1 MDTNAGVMVLA
12 GLLTVVTAYYAWTI
26 RRFLGTFQDM
36 VAATREMVET
46 AARTYA
52 LSVVPRVECRTV
64 TYDGA
69 QDPAGEATP
78 EQLVSETIITNVG
91 AHKVRLSR
99 VRLESDSE
107 GEHVRRFVTRW
118 LEPGDRESVRISHAR
133 SSQTKILVHLEDMAG
148 QDHVVE
154 SKLLQDPPWKT
165 ITSTAARS

>member
-1 MDTNAGVMVLA
+1 MDSNAGLMILTGALVL
-12 GLLTVVTAYYAWTI
+12 VTAYYAWTI

-46 AARTYA
+46 ASRTYA

-69 QDPAGEATP
+69 QAPAGEAAAG
-78 EQLVSETIITNVG
+78 QVVSETTITNVG

-118 LEPGDRESVRISHAR
+118 LEPGDRETVRIPCGR
-133 SSQTKILVHLEDMAG
+133 SNHTKVLVHLEDMAG

-154 SKLLQDPPWKT
+154 SKLL
-165 ITSTAARS
+165 